1 MFFFFGGFSA
11 VASGACS
18 PVPRCPGS
26 DPPAPTVPSIRSS
39 FNVSLSRYLQLARRN
54 RSTPAQEIALL
65 SDQAGAVIIRNFMTP
80 NKSHGSTTNWTLP
93 WPRLRPAPST
103 STS

>member
-1 MFFFFGGFSA
+1 MSASRDTFSL
-11 VASGACS
+11 
-18 PVPRCPGS
+18 PVV
-26 DPPAPTVPSIRSS
+26 T
-39 FNVSLSRYLQLARRN
+39 

-80 NKSHGSTTNWTLP
+80 EQVARINNELDAP
-93 WPRLRPAPST
+93 WPRSRPAPST